1 MLGAQEQV
9 GRAFAVSAAPLV
21 VTRISPQQIACWG
34 ERAFRKW
41 QQHPFTNTM
50 PIRMNGLLAK

>member
-9 GRAFAVSAAPLV
+9 VRAFTVSAAPLV

-34 ERAFRKW
+34 ERVFASGTGILSPT
-41 QQHPFTNTM
+41 QCPS
-50 PIRMNGLLAK
+50 A